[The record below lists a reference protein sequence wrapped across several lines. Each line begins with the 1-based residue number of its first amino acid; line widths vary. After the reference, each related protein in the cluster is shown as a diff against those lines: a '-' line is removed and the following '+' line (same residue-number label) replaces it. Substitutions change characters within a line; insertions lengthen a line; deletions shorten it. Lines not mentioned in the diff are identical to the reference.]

1 MELFDWITIAV
12 IFVLGFWLG
21 WKIQEYFMIGLLK
34 HLLSD
39 LGVSNEQLIKV
50 AKDSAKLLGPEY
62 EDRINEIEAK
72 AKDIDGFEQIEIKV
86 EKHGEMLYAFRK
98 DNDQFLGQGTDKESL
113 VEAMTHRVRNVR
125 CKVVEGNEYMKSEA

>member
-1 MELFDWITIAV
+1 MELIDWITIAV
-12 IFVLGFWLG
+12 IFALGFWAG
-21 WKIQEYFMIGLLK
+21 WKIQGYMMVGLMK
-34 HLLSD
+34 LLLND

-62 EDRINEIEAK
+62 ERQIQEIEAK
-72 AKDIDGFEQIEIKV
+72 SKDIDGLEQIEIKV

-113 VEAMTHRVRNVR
+113 VEAMAHRVRNVR
-125 CKVVEGNEYMKSEA
+125 CTVVEGNEYMKNEA